1 MEKKKY
7 QLSVGNKTIELEFSN
22 LAELANGSVMAKMGE
37 TVILTNVVMGD
48 RNRND
53 LDFFPLLVDYEEKY
67 YAAGKIYGSR
77 FIRRESRPSEIAIL
91 LARLIDRTIRP
102 LFSPLMR
109 RDVQVVATCLSID
122 EEHDPDVLGIIS
134 SSLALGTSDIPWQGP
149 ISAVRIGWSEKTG
162 FLVNPTYEERK
173 DLILDMVVSG
183 PGKDIN
189 MLEAGANEVKEEI
202 VTQALEIAQKEI
214 ASLNEQQ
221 QKIIREI
228 GKPKT
233 QVLIKTVEET
243 FLKDVQ
249 NYLTDKLE
257 PLVYFEFAPP
267 QAGRSEKKGSVEQ
280 NEAGSYSQ
288 DKKEKENQLIELKD
302 SLIKYL
308 LEKNY
313 SEEQLKD
320 VDYLFHEEIDKL
332 VHKNILEQEK
342 RPDFRNLDE
351 IRPLE
356 MAIDILPRIHGSAL
370 FMRGITHVLSV
381 VTLGSPADVLTL
393 QGMEFTG
400 EKRFMHHYNFPGYSS
415 GEVAPLRGPGR
426 REIGHGALGERAL
439 LPMIPTKDE
448 FPYTIR
454 VVSEIMSSNGSTSMA
469 ATCASSLALMAAGVP
484 IKEQVAGI
492 AMGLMSDGR
501 ANNKILTDIQGPED
515 HYGDMDCK
523 VAGTKNGITALQMDL
538 KIKGITP
545 QLLTETLEKAKTARL
560 FILDKMNQVI
570 NQPKKELSPFA
581 PRIFILQIKPEKI
594 GELIGPGG
602 KVIQAITRAT
612 GVNIDI
618 EEDGTVFVTAVDQ
631 EKANL
636 AIQAIKEVVKD
647 IAEGDI
653 INGKVTQIKDFGAFV
668 DLGHRKEGLLHI
680 SELAPYR
687 VNKVEDIV
695 HRGEEIK
702 VKVKKVEANGKI
714 SLSLKDIQYPP
725 K

>member
-22 LAELANGSVMAKMGE
+22 LAELANGSVMAKIGE
-37 TVILTNVVMGD
+37 TVILTNVVMGNQD
-48 RNRND
+48 RND

-91 LARLIDRTIRP
+91 LDRLIDRTIRP
-102 LFSPLMR
+102 LFSSLMR

-134 SSLALGTSDIPWQGP
+134 ASLALGTSDIPWQGP
-149 ISAVRIGWSEKTG
+149 VSAVRIGWSEKTG
-162 FLVNPTYEERK
+162 FLVNPTYNERK

-183 PGKDIN
+183 PGEDIN
-189 MLEAGANEVKEEI
+189 MLEAGANETKEEI
-202 VTQALEIAQKEI
+202 VIQALEIAQKEI

-233 QVLIKTVEET
+233 EVLIKTVEEN
-243 FLKDVQ
+243 FLKDVE

-257 PLVYFEFAPP
+257 PLVY
-267 QAGRSEKKGSVEQ
+267 
-280 NEAGSYSQ
+280 SQ
-288 DKKEKENQLIELKD
+288 DKKGKENQLIELKD
-302 SLIKYL
+302 NLINYL
-308 LEKNY
+308 LEKKY

-332 VHKNILEQEK
+332 VHKNILGK
-342 RPDFRNLDE
+342 DLRPDFRKLDE
-351 IRPLE
+351 IRSLE
-356 MAIDILPRIHGSAL
+356 VAIDILPRTHGSAL
-370 FMRGITHVLSV
+370 FMRGITHALSV

-393 QGMEFTG
+393 QGMEFSG
-400 EKRFMHHYNFPGYSS
+400 EKRFMHHYNFPGFSS

-426 REIGHGALGERAL
+426 REIGHGALGEKAL

-469 ATCASSLALMAAGVP
+469 ATCASSMALMAAGVP

-492 AMGLMSDGR
+492 SMGLMSDGKS
-501 ANNKILTDIQGPED
+501 NNKILTDIQGPED

-545 QLLTETLEKAKTARL
+545 QLLIEILEKAKTSRL

-570 NQPKKELSPFA
+570 DQSRKELSPFA
-581 PRIFILQIKPEKI
+581 PRIFTLQIKPEKI

-602 KVIQAITRAT
+602 KVIQAITQAT

-618 EEDGTVFVTAVDQ
+618 EEDGTVFVTAENQ

-636 AIQAIKEVVKD
+636 AIQEIKEVVKD
-647 IAEGDI
+647 ITEGDI

-695 HRGEEIK
+695 HQGEEIK

-714 SLSLKDIQYPP
+714 SLSLKDVKYPP
-725 K
+725 KEEEKDKWKRERR

>member
-22 LAELANGSVMAKMGE
+22 LAELANGSVMAKIGE
-37 TVILTNVVMGD
+37 TVILTNVVMGNQD
-48 RNRND
+48 RND

-91 LARLIDRTIRP
+91 LDRLIDRTIRP
-102 LFSPLMR
+102 LFSSLMR

-134 SSLALGTSDIPWQGP
+134 ASLALGTSDIPWQGP
-149 ISAVRIGWSEKTG
+149 VSAVRIGWSEKTG
-162 FLVNPTYEERK
+162 FLVNPTYNERK

-183 PGKDIN
+183 PGEDIN
-189 MLEAGANEVKEEI
+189 MLEAGANETKEEI
-202 VTQALEIAQKEI
+202 VIQALEIAQKEI

-233 QVLIKTVEET
+233 EVLIKTVEEN
-243 FLKDVQ
+243 FLKDVE

-257 PLVYFEFAPP
+257 PLVY
-267 QAGRSEKKGSVEQ
+267 
-280 NEAGSYSQ
+280 SQ
-288 DKKEKENQLIELKD
+288 DKKGKENQLIELKD
-302 SLIKYL
+302 NLINYL
-308 LEKNY
+308 LEKKY

-332 VHKNILEQEK
+332 VHKNILEK
-342 RPDFRNLDE
+342 DLRPDFRKLDE
-351 IRPLE
+351 IRSLE
-356 MAIDILPRIHGSAL
+356 VAIDILPRTHGSAL
-370 FMRGITHVLSV
+370 FMRGITHALSV

-393 QGMEFTG
+393 QGMEFSG
-400 EKRFMHHYNFPGYSS
+400 EKRFMHHYNFPGFSS

-426 REIGHGALGERAL
+426 REIGHGALGEKAL
-439 LPMIPTKDE
+439 SPMIPTKDE

-469 ATCASSLALMAAGVP
+469 ATCASSMALMAAGVP

-492 AMGLMSDGR
+492 SMGLISDGKS
-501 ANNKILTDIQGPED
+501 NNKILTDIQGPED

-545 QLLTETLEKAKTARL
+545 QLLIEILEKAKTSRL

-570 NQPKKELSPFA
+570 DQSRKELSPFA
-581 PRIFILQIKPEKI
+581 PRIFTLQIKPEKI

-602 KVIQAITRAT
+602 KVIQAITQAT

-618 EEDGTVFVTAVDQ
+618 EEDGTVFVTAENQ

-636 AIQAIKEVVKD
+636 AIQEIKEVVKD
-647 IAEGDI
+647 ITEGDI

-695 HRGEEIK
+695 HQGEEIK

-714 SLSLKDIQYPP
+714 SLSLKDVKYPP
-725 K
+725 KEEEKDKWKRERR

>member
-37 TVILTNVVMGD
+37 TVILTNVVMGNRD
-48 RNRND
+48 RND

-77 FIRRESRPSEIAIL
+77 FIRRESRPSEVAIL

-102 LFSPLMR
+102 LFSSLMR

-134 SSLALGTSDIPWQGP
+134 ASLALGTSDIPWQGP
-149 ISAVRIGWSEKTG
+149 VSAVRIGWSEKTG

-183 PGKDIN
+183 PDKEIN

-233 QVLIKTVEET
+233 EVLIKTVEET
-243 FLKDVQ
+243 LNQDVQ

-257 PLVYFEFAPP
+257 PLVY
-267 QAGRSEKKGSVEQ
+267 
-280 NEAGSYSQ
+280 SQ
-288 DKKEKENQLIELKD
+288 DKKEKENQLTELED
-302 SLIKYL
+302 NLIKYL

-320 VDYLFHEEIDKL
+320 VEYLFHEEIDKL

-342 RPDFRNLDE
+342 RPDFRKLDE

-356 MAIDILPRIHGSAL
+356 MAIDILPRTHGSAL
-370 FMRGITHVLSV
+370 FMRGITHALSV
-381 VTLGSPADVLTL
+381 VTLGSPSDVLTL

-448 FPYTIR
+448 FPYAIR

-469 ATCASSLALMAAGVP
+469 AACASSLALMAAGVP

-501 ANNKILTDIQGPED
+501 ANKILTDIQGPED

-545 QLLTETLEKAKTARL
+545 QLLIETLEKAKTARL

-570 NQPKKELSPFA
+570 NQSKKELSPFA
-581 PRIFILQIKPEKI
+581 PRIFTLQIKPEKI

-618 EEDGTVFVTAVDQ
+618 EEDGTVFVTAENQ

-636 AIQAIKEVVKD
+636 AIQEITEVVKD

-695 HRGEEIK
+695 HQGEEIK

-714 SLSLKDIQYPP
+714 SLSLKDVKYPP
-725 K
+725 EL

>member
-1 MEKKKY
+1 EKKKY
-7 QLSVGNKTIELEFSN
+7 QLSVGNKIIELEFSN

-37 TVILTNVVMGD
+37 TVILTNVVMGNRD
-48 RNRND
+48 RND

-122 EEHDPDVLGIIS
+122 EEHDPDVLGIIAT
-134 SSLALGTSDIPWQGP
+134 SLALGTSDIPWQGP
-149 ISAVRIGWSEKTG
+149 VSAVRIGWSEETD

-173 DLILDMVVSG
+173 DLILDMIVSG
-183 PGKDIN
+183 SGKEIN
-189 MLEAGANEVKEEI
+189 MLEAGANEVKEDI
-202 VTQALEIAQKEI
+202 VIQALEIAQKEI
-214 ASLNEQQ
+214 TSLNEQQ

-233 QVLIKTVEET
+233 EVLIKTVEET

-257 PLVYFEFAPP
+257 PIV
-267 QAGRSEKKGSVEQ
+267 
-280 NEAGSYSQ
+280 YSQ
-288 DKKEKENQLIELKD
+288 DKKEKEIQMTELKEG
-302 SLIKYL
+302 LVNFLKERQYT
-308 LEKNY
+308 
-313 SEEQLKD
+313 EEQLKD
-320 VDYLFHEEIDKL
+320 VDYLFDDEINKL
-332 VHKNILEQEK
+332 VHKNILEQDK
-342 RPDFRNLDE
+342 RPDFRKLDE

-356 MAIDILPRIHGSAL
+356 VVIDILPRTHGSAL
-370 FMRGITHVLSV
+370 FMRGITHALSV

-492 AMGLMSDGR
+492 AMGLMSDDKGHY
-501 ANNKILTDIQGPED
+501 KILTDIQGPED

-538 KIKGITP
+538 KIKGIAP
-545 QLLTETLEKAKTARL
+545 QLLTETLEKAKIARL
-560 FILDKMNQVI
+560 FVLDKMNQVI
-570 NQPKKELSPFA
+570 NQTRKELSSFA
-581 PRIFILQIKPEKI
+581 PRIFTLHIKPEKI

-602 KVIQAITRAT
+602 KVIQAITQAT

-618 EEDGTVFVTAVDQ
+618 EEDGTVFVTAEDQ
-631 EKANL
+631 EKADL
-636 AIQAIKEVVKD
+636 AIQQITEIVKD

-695 HRGEEIK
+695 HQGEEIK

-714 SLSLKDIQYPP
+714 SLSLKEVKYPS
-725 K
+725 KEEIK

>member
-1 MEKKKY
+1 MEKKNY
-7 QLSVGNKTIELEFSN
+7 QLPVGDKTIELEFSN

-37 TVILTNVVMGD
+37 TVILTNVVMGNRD
-48 RNRND
+48 RND

-122 EEHDPDVLGIIS
+122 EEHDPDVLGIITT
-134 SSLALGTSDIPWQGP
+134 SLALGTSDIPWQGP
-149 ISAVRIGWSEKTG
+149 VSAVRIGWSEKTG

-173 DLILDMVVSG
+173 DLILDMIVSG
-183 PGKDIN
+183 SGKEIN
-189 MLEAGANEVKEEI
+189 MLEGGANEVKEDI
-202 VTQALEIAQKEI
+202 VIQALEIAQKEI
-214 ASLNEQQ
+214 TSLNEQQ

-233 QVLIKTVEET
+233 EVLIKTVEET

-257 PLVYFEFAPP
+257 PIV
-267 QAGRSEKKGSVEQ
+267 
-280 NEAGSYSQ
+280 YSQ
-288 DKKEKENQLIELKD
+288 DKKEKEIQMTELKEGLV
-302 SLIKYL
+302 SFLK
-308 LEKNY
+308 EKQY
-313 SEEQLKD
+313 TEEQLKD
-320 VDYLFHEEIDKL
+320 VDYLFDDEIDKL
-332 VHKNILEQEK
+332 VHKNILEQDK
-342 RPDFRNLDE
+342 RPDFRKLDE

-356 MAIDILPRIHGSAL
+356 VAIDILPRTHGSAL
-370 FMRGITHVLSV
+370 FMRGITHALSI

-492 AMGLMSDGR
+492 AMGLMSDDKGHY
-501 ANNKILTDIQGPED
+501 KILTDIQGPED

-545 QLLTETLEKAKTARL
+545 QLLTETLEKAKIARL
-560 FILDKMNQVI
+560 FVLDKMNQVI
-570 NQPKKELSPFA
+570 NQPRKELSSFA
-581 PRIFILQIKPEKI
+581 PRIFTLHIKPEKI

-602 KVIQAITRAT
+602 KVIQAITQAT

-618 EEDGTVFVTAVDQ
+618 EEDGTVFVTAEDQ
-631 EKANL
+631 EKADL
-636 AIQAIKEVVKD
+636 AIQQITEIVKD

-695 HRGEEIK
+695 HQGEEIK

-714 SLSLKDIQYPP
+714 SLSLKDVKYPS
-725 K
+725 KEEIKD

>member
-7 QLSVGNKTIELEFSN
+7 QLSVGDKTIELEFSN
-22 LAELANGSVMAKMGE
+22 LAELANGSVMAKIGE
-37 TVILTNVVMGD
+37 TVILTNVVMGNQD
-48 RNRND
+48 RND

-102 LFSPLMR
+102 LFPALMR

-149 ISAVRIGWSEKTG
+149 VSAVRIGWSEKTG

-173 DLILDMVVSG
+173 DLVLDMVVSG
-183 PGKDIN
+183 PDKEIN
-189 MLEAGANEVKEEI
+189 MLEAGANEAKEEI

-221 QKIIREI
+221 QKIIQEI

-233 QVLIKTVEET
+233 EVLIKTVEET
-243 FLKDVQ
+243 LNQDIQ

-257 PLVYFEFAPP
+257 PIV
-267 QAGRSEKKGSVEQ
+267 
-280 NEAGSYSQ
+280 YSQ
-288 DKKEKENQLIELKD
+288 DKKEKEIQMTELKEG
-302 SLIKYL
+302 LINFLK
-308 LEKNY
+308 EKQY
-313 SEEQLKD
+313 TEEQLKD
-320 VDYLFHEEIDKL
+320 VDYLLEDEIDKL

-342 RPDFRNLDE
+342 RPDFRKLDE

-356 MAIDILPRIHGSAL
+356 MAIDILPRTHGSAL
-370 FMRGITHVLSV
+370 FMRGITHALSV

-415 GEVAPLRGPGR
+415 GEIAPLRGPGR

-448 FPYTIR
+448 FPYTVR

-492 AMGLMSDGR
+492 AMGLMSDGK

-545 QLLTETLEKAKTARL
+545 QLLAETLEKAKTARL
-560 FILDKMNQVI
+560 LILDKMNQII
-570 NQPKKELSPFA
+570 NQPRKELSSFA
-581 PRIFILQIKPEKI
+581 PRIFTLQIKPEKI

-602 KVIQAITRAT
+602 KVIQAITQAT

-618 EEDGTVFVTAVDQ
+618 EEDGTVFVTAEDQ

-636 AIQAIKEVVKD
+636 AIQEIQEVVKD

-668 DLGHRKEGLLHI
+668 NLGHRKEGLLHI
-680 SELAPYR
+680 SELAPYQ

-695 HRGEEIK
+695 HQGEEIK
-702 VKVKKVEANGKI
+702 VKVKKIEANGKI
-714 SLSLKDIQYPP
+714 SLSLKDVKYPP
-725 K
+725 KEEVKDKRKREKR

>member
-22 LAELANGSVMAKMGE
+22 LAELANGSVMAKIGE
-37 TVILTNVVMGD
+37 TVILTNVVMGNQD
-48 RNRND
+48 RND

-102 LFSPLMR
+102 LFPALMR

-149 ISAVRIGWSEKTG
+149 VSAVRIGWSEKTG

-173 DLILDMVVSG
+173 DLVLDMVVSG
-183 PGKDIN
+183 PDKEIN
-189 MLEAGANEVKEEI
+189 MLEAGANEAKEEI

-221 QKIIREI
+221 QKIIQEI
-228 GKPKT
+228 GKTKT
-233 QVLIKTVEET
+233 EVLIKTVEET
-243 FLKDVQ
+243 LNQDIQ

-257 PLVYFEFAPP
+257 PIV
-267 QAGRSEKKGSVEQ
+267 
-280 NEAGSYSQ
+280 YSQ
-288 DKKEKENQLIELKD
+288 DKKEKEIQMTELKEG
-302 SLIKYL
+302 LINFLK
-308 LEKNY
+308 EKQY
-313 SEEQLKD
+313 TEEQLKD
-320 VDYLFHEEIDKL
+320 VDYLLEDEIDKL

-342 RPDFRNLDE
+342 RPDLRRLDE

-356 MAIDILPRIHGSAL
+356 MAIDILPRTHGSAL
-370 FMRGITHVLSV
+370 FMRGITHALSV

-415 GEVAPLRGPGR
+415 GEIAPLRGPGR

-448 FPYTIR
+448 FPYTVR
-454 VVSEIMSSNGSTSMA
+454 VVSEIMSCNGSTSMA

-492 AMGLMSDGR
+492 AMGLMSDGK

-545 QLLTETLEKAKTARL
+545 QLLAETLEKAKTARL
-560 FILDKMNQVI
+560 LILDKMNQII
-570 NQPKKELSPFA
+570 NQPRKELSPFA
-581 PRIFILQIKPEKI
+581 PRIFTLQIKPEKI

-602 KVIQAITRAT
+602 KVIQAITQAT

-618 EEDGTVFVTAVDQ
+618 EEDGTVFVTAEDQ

-636 AIQAIKEVVKD
+636 AIQEIQEVVKD

-695 HRGEEIK
+695 HQGEEIK
-702 VKVKKVEANGKI
+702 VKVKKIEANGKI
-714 SLSLKDIQYPP
+714 SLSLKDVKYPP

>member
-7 QLSVGNKTIELEFSN
+7 QLLVGDKTIELEFSN
-22 LAELANGSVMAKMGE
+22 LAELANGSVMAQIGE
-37 TVILTNVVMGD
+37 TVILANVVMGNRD
-48 RNRND
+48 RND

-134 SSLALGTSDIPWQGP
+134 ASLALGTSDIPWQGP
-149 ISAVRIGWSEKTG
+149 VSAVRIGWSEETG

-173 DLILDMVVSG
+173 DLILDMIVSG

-189 MLEAGANEVKEEI
+189 MLEAEANEAKEEI
-202 VTQALEIAQKEI
+202 VIQALEIAQKEI

-221 QKIIREI
+221 QKIILEI
-228 GKPKT
+228 GKSKT
-233 QVLIKTVEET
+233 EVLIKTVEEI

-257 PLVYFEFAPP
+257 SLVC
-267 QAGRSEKKGSVEQ
+267 
-280 NEAGSYSQ
+280 SQ
-288 DKKEKENQLIELKD
+288 DKKEKENQLIELKEN
-302 SLIKYL
+302 LINFL
-308 LEKNY
+308 LEKKY

-320 VDYLFHEEIDKL
+320 VDYLFHEEINKL
-332 VHKNILEQEK
+332 VHKNILEK
-342 RPDFRNLDE
+342 DLRPDFRKLDE

-356 MAIDILPRIHGSAL
+356 MAIDILPRTHGSAL
-370 FMRGITHVLSV
+370 FMRGITHALSV

-393 QGMEFTG
+393 QGMEFSG

-469 ATCASSLALMAAGVP
+469 ATCASSMALMAAGVP

-492 AMGLMSDGR
+492 AMGLMSDGKS
-501 ANNKILTDIQGPED
+501 NNKILTDIQGPED

-545 QLLTETLEKAKTARL
+545 QLLIETLEKAKISRL
-560 FILDKMNQVI
+560 FILDKMNQII
-570 NQPKKELSPFA
+570 NQSRKELSPFA
-581 PRIFILQIKPEKI
+581 PRIFTLQIKPEKI

-602 KVIQAITRAT
+602 KVIQAITQAT

-618 EEDGTVFVTAVDQ
+618 EEDGTVFVTAENQ

-636 AIQAIKEVVKD
+636 AIQEIKEVVRD

-687 VNKVEDIV
+687 VNKVEDII
-695 HRGEEIK
+695 HQGEEIK

-714 SLSLKDIQYPP
+714 SLSLKDIKYPS
-725 K
+725 KEEVKDK

>member
-7 QLSVGNKTIELEFSN
+7 QLSVSNKTIELEFSN
-22 LAELANGSVMAKMGE
+22 LAELANGSVIAKIGE
-37 TVILTNVVMGD
+37 TVILTNVVMGNRD
-48 RNRND
+48 RND

-134 SSLALGTSDIPWQGP
+134 ASLALGTSDIPWQGP
-149 ISAVRIGWSEKTG
+149 VSAVRIGWSEKTG

-183 PGKDIN
+183 PEKEIN
-189 MLEAGANEVKEEI
+189 MLEAGANEIKEEI
-202 VTQALEIAQKEI
+202 VSQALEIAQKEI
-214 ASLNEQQ
+214 TSLNEQQ
-221 QKIIREI
+221 QNIIREI

-233 QVLIKTVEET
+233 EVLIKTVEET
-243 FLKDVQ
+243 FLKDIQ

-257 PLVYFEFAPP
+257 PLV
-267 QAGRSEKKGSVEQ
+267 
-280 NEAGSYSQ
+280 YSQ

-302 SLIKYL
+302 SLINYL
-308 LEKNY
+308 SEKNY

-320 VDYLFHEEIDKL
+320 VDYLFHEEIDRL
-332 VHKNILEQEK
+332 VHKNILK
-342 RPDFRNLDE
+342 KDLRPDFRKLDE

-356 MAIDILPRIHGSAL
+356 MAIDILPRTHGSAL
-370 FMRGITHVLSV
+370 FMRGITHALSV

-393 QGMEFTG
+393 QGMEFSG

-415 GEVAPLRGPGR
+415 GEVVPLRGPGR

-439 LPMIPTKDE
+439 LPMIPVKDE

-469 ATCASSLALMAAGVP
+469 ATCASSMALMAAGVP

-545 QLLTETLEKAKTARL
+545 QLLIETLEKAKTARL

-570 NQPKKELSPFA
+570 NQSRKELSSFA
-581 PRIFILQIKPEKI
+581 PRIFTLQIKPEKI

-618 EEDGTVFVTAVDQ
+618 EEDGTVFVTAEDQ
-631 EKANL
+631 GKANL
-636 AIQAIKEVVKD
+636 AIREIKEVVKD
-647 IAEGDI
+647 FAEGDI

-695 HRGEEIK
+695 HQGEEIK

-714 SLSLKDIQYPP
+714 SLSLKDVKYLS
-725 K
+725 KEEVEEKRKRERR

>member
-1 MEKKKY
+1 MEKKNYK
-7 QLSVGNKTIELEFSN
+7 LSVGDKTIELEFSN
-22 LAELANGSVMAKMGE
+22 LAELANGSVIAKIGE
-37 TVILTNVVMGD
+37 TVVLTNVVMGNRD
-48 RNRND
+48 RND

-122 EEHDPDVLGIIS
+122 EEHDPDVLGIIAA
-134 SSLALGTSDIPWQGP
+134 SLALGTSDIPWQGP

-162 FLVNPTYEERK
+162 FLVDPTYEERK
-173 DLILDMVVSG
+173 DLILDMIVSG
-183 PGKDIN
+183 PGKEIN

-202 VTQALEIAQKEI
+202 VAQALEIAQKEI
-214 ASLNEQQ
+214 TSLNEQQ
-221 QKIIREI
+221 QKIIKEI
-228 GKPKT
+228 GKTKT
-233 QVLIKTVEET
+233 EILIKTVEEQ

-249 NYLTDKLE
+249 NYLIDKLE
-257 PLVYFEFAPP
+257 PLVF
-267 QAGRSEKKGSVEQ
+267 
-280 NEAGSYSQ
+280 SQ
-288 DKKEKENQLIELKD
+288 DKKEKENQLTKLKD

-308 LEKNY
+308 LEKEY

-320 VDYLFHEEIDKL
+320 VDYLLHEEIDKL

-342 RPDFRNLDE
+342 RPDFRKLDE

-356 MAIDILPRIHGSAL
+356 MEIDILSRTHGSAL
-370 FMRGITHVLSV
+370 FMRGITHALSI
-381 VTLGSPADVLTL
+381 VTLGSPADVQTL

-415 GEVAPLRGPGR
+415 GEVSPIRSPGR

-469 ATCASSLALMAAGVP
+469 ATCASSLALMTAGVP

-492 AMGLMSDGR
+492 AMGLMSDGKT
-501 ANNKILTDIQGPED
+501 NNKILTDIQGPED

-523 VAGTKNGITALQMDL
+523 VAGTKNGITALQMDV
-538 KIKGITP
+538 KINGVTS
-545 QLLTETLEKAKTARL
+545 QLLIETLEKAKKARL

-570 NQPKKELSPFA
+570 SQSRKELSPFA
-581 PRIFILQIKPEKI
+581 PRIFTLKIKPEKI

-618 EEDGTVFVTAVDQ
+618 EEDGTVFVTAENQ

-636 AIQAIKEVVKD
+636 AIQEITEVVRD

-680 SELAPYR
+680 SELAPNR

-695 HRGEEIK
+695 HQGEEIR
-702 VKVKKVEANGKI
+702 VKVKKIEANGKI
-714 SLSLKDIQYPP
+714 SLSLKDVKYPT
-725 K
+725 KE

>member
-22 LAELANGSVMAKMGE
+22 LAELANGSVMAKIGE
-37 TVILTNVVMGD
+37 TVILTNVVMGNQD
-48 RNRND
+48 RND

-102 LFSPLMR
+102 LFPALMR

-149 ISAVRIGWSEKTG
+149 VSAVRIGWSEKTG
-162 FLVNPTYEERK
+162 FLINPTYEERK
-173 DLILDMVVSG
+173 DLVLDMVVSG
-183 PGKDIN
+183 PDKEIN
-189 MLEAGANEVKEEI
+189 MLEAGANEAKEEI

-221 QKIIREI
+221 QKIIQEI
-228 GKPKT
+228 GKTKT
-233 QVLIKTVEET
+233 EVLIKTVEET
-243 FLKDVQ
+243 LNQDIQ

-257 PLVYFEFAPP
+257 PIV
-267 QAGRSEKKGSVEQ
+267 
-280 NEAGSYSQ
+280 YSQ
-288 DKKEKENQLIELKD
+288 DKKEKEIQMTKLKEGLINFLK
-302 SLIKYL
+302 
-308 LEKNY
+308 EKQY
-313 SEEQLKD
+313 TEEQLKD
-320 VDYLFHEEIDKL
+320 VDYLLEDEIDKL

-342 RPDFRNLDE
+342 RPDLRRLDE

-356 MAIDILPRIHGSAL
+356 MAIDILPRTHGSAL
-370 FMRGITHVLSV
+370 FMRGITHALSV

-415 GEVAPLRGPGR
+415 GEIAPLRGPGR

-448 FPYTIR
+448 FPYTVR

-492 AMGLMSDGR
+492 AMGLMSDGK

-545 QLLTETLEKAKTARL
+545 QLLAETLEKAKTARL
-560 FILDKMNQVI
+560 LILDKMNQVI
-570 NQPKKELSPFA
+570 NQPRKELSPFA
-581 PRIFILQIKPEKI
+581 PRIFTLQIKPEKI

-602 KVIQAITRAT
+602 KVIQAITQAT

-618 EEDGTVFVTAVDQ
+618 EEDGTVFVTAEDQ

-636 AIQAIKEVVKD
+636 AIQEIQEVVKD

-695 HRGEEIK
+695 HQGEEIK
-702 VKVKKVEANGKI
+702 VKVKKIEANGKI
-714 SLSLKDIQYPP
+714 SLSLKDVKYPL
-725 K
+725 KEEVKDKRKREKR

>member
-22 LAELANGSVMAKMGE
+22 LAELANGSVIAKIGE
-37 TVILTNVVMGD
+37 TVILTNVVMG
-48 RNRND
+48 NQERND

-102 LFSPLMR
+102 LFPALMR

-134 SSLALGTSDIPWQGP
+134 ASLALSTSDIPWQGP
-149 ISAVRIGWSEKTG
+149 VSAVRIGWSEKTG

-173 DLILDMVVSG
+173 DLVLDMVVSG
-183 PGKDIN
+183 PDKEIN
-189 MLEAGANEVKEEI
+189 MLEAGANEAKEEI

-221 QKIIREI
+221 QKIIQEI

-233 QVLIKTVEET
+233 EVLIKTVEET
-243 FLKDVQ
+243 LNQDIQ

-257 PLVYFEFAPP
+257 PIVYF
-267 QAGRSEKKGSVEQ
+267 
-280 NEAGSYSQ
+280 Q
-288 DKKEKENQLIELKD
+288 DKKEKEIQMTELKEG
-302 SLIKYL
+302 LINFLK
-308 LEKNY
+308 EKQY
-313 SEEQLKD
+313 TEEQLKD
-320 VDYLFHEEIDKL
+320 VDYLLEDEIDKL

-342 RPDFRNLDE
+342 RPDFRKLDE

-356 MAIDILPRIHGSAL
+356 MAIDILPRTHGSAL
-370 FMRGITHVLSV
+370 FMRGITHALSV

-415 GEVAPLRGPGR
+415 GEIAPLRGPGR

-448 FPYTIR
+448 FPYTVR

-492 AMGLMSDGR
+492 AMGLMSDGK

-545 QLLTETLEKAKTARL
+545 QLLAETLEKAKTARL
-560 FILDKMNQVI
+560 LILDKMNQII
-570 NQPKKELSPFA
+570 NQPRKELSSFA
-581 PRIFILQIKPEKI
+581 PRIFTLQIKPEKI

-602 KVIQAITRAT
+602 KVIQAITQAI

-618 EEDGTVFVTAVDQ
+618 EEDGTVFVTAEDQ

-636 AIQAIKEVVKD
+636 AIQEIQEVVKD

-668 DLGHRKEGLLHI
+668 NLGHRKEGLLHI

-695 HRGEEIK
+695 HQGEEIK
-702 VKVKKVEANGKI
+702 VKVKKIEANGKI
-714 SLSLKDIQYPP
+714 SLSLKDVKYPP
-725 K
+725 KEEVKDKRKREKR